1 MPFFKSNRKTLTK
14 LKTFKNDLA
23 PMGFYFDIFSTKIFQ
38 IPILPIPMRID
49 KISNGEP
56 TLLITPNRE
65 KLEKAFKKL
74 KLRINFNL
82 FYFIGIKNFLNYA
95 SIIQKDL
102 TLRGLDGDK
111 IIKWWKAS
119 NNISAFNPDLS
130 ESFTFITS
138 QFLKTFSYIDKNNL
152 DPTQD
157 KNEYKNILI
166 DYCDS
171 IIKYFRNKIEKNVF
185 SIENEDIIEMEKLYL
200 EKKQKYYPL
209 EIKILV
215 NDLTAKKSH
224 EMRFVPY
231 LIYDDLLDSF
241 YYNKK
246 LLENTTD
253 DAINLKV
260 YEDNDII
267 IKTSNIDDIRTNS
280 FKIELEN
287 INLIMKFKK
296 IEFARQTNFILAL
309 LLIHFVFFGYLSNVY
324 AKNIGE
330 GVLFLYQVLFHPRS
344 FFASIIL
351 ALIVFLMVCREKF
364 FEYGIRNSIWLV
376 PFIIVQSWIWYWFII
391 ESFDISLI
399 WGYFTRIES
408 YITIFTLLVINI
420 LAAILS
426 SVARERYDIFIK
438 RVKKIEV

>member
-111 IIKWWKAS
+111 IRKWWKAS

-171 IIKYFRNKIEKNVF
+171 IIKYFRNKIDKNIF
-185 SIENEDIIEMEKLYL
+185 LIENEDKIEMEKLYL

-215 NDLTAKKSH
+215 NNLTAKKSH

-287 INLIMKFKK
+287 INLNEILHSLK
-296 IEFARQTNFILAL
+296 I
-309 LLIHFVFFGYLSNVY
+309 Y
-324 AKNIGE
+324 
-330 GVLFLYQVLFHPRS
+330 
-344 FFASIIL
+344 
-351 ALIVFLMVCREKF
+351 
-364 FEYGIRNSIWLV
+364 
-376 PFIIVQSWIWYWFII
+376 
-391 ESFDISLI
+391 
-399 WGYFTRIES
+399 
-408 YITIFTLLVINI
+408 
-420 LAAILS
+420 
-426 SVARERYDIFIK
+426 
-438 RVKKIEV
+438 